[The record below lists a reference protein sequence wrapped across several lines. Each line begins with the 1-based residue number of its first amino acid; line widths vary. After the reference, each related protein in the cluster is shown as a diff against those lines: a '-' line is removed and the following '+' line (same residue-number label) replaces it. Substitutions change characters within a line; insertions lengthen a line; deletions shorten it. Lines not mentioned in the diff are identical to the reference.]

1 MLTMHRKLSGV
12 KTANLGIQMP
22 VLQNI
27 CCQTIFSAVKERKRN
42 LIKVD
47 FVKERAARR
56 GGSGSLVHIKEV
68 DVLLAGW
75 KDNVQPLAGSTPVP
89 RKFRR

>member
-1 MLTMHRKLSGV
+1 MFSMATSKHRRFLLKRQTERYLV
-12 KTANLGIQMP
+12 KG
-22 VLQNI
+22 
-27 CCQTIFSAVKERKRN
+27 
-42 LIKVD
+42 D

-68 DVLLAGW
+68 DVLLAGR

>member
-1 MLTMHRKLSGV
+1 MSDLV
-12 KTANLGIQMP
+12 KG
-22 VLQNI
+22 
-27 CCQTIFSAVKERKRN
+27 
-42 LIKVD
+42 D

-56 GGSGSLVHIKEV
+56 GGSGSLVHIEEV

>member
-1 MLTMHRKLSGV
+1 M
-12 KTANLGIQMP
+12 
-22 VLQNI
+22 
-27 CCQTIFSAVKERKRN
+27 N
-42 LIKVD
+42 LIGSVPMVNALKGD
-47 FVKERAARR
+47 FLNAQCAARR

-75 KDNVQPLAGSTPVP
+75 KDNVQPLAGSTPAP

>member
-1 MLTMHRKLSGV
+1 MIMILLQQNVYAKLKNV
-12 KTANLGIQMP
+12 LNL
-22 VLQNI
+22 LQNGLSKGYRKVI
-27 CCQTIFSAVKERKRN
+27 DLVKG
-42 LIKVD
+42 D

-75 KDNVQPLAGSTPVP
+75 KDNVQPLAGSTPAP